1 MYFQTVIQM
10 VEVEVFVDVLE
21 EDKGKGEITYK
32 RSPLIKNFIDLLTN

>member
-10 VEVEVFVDVLE
+10 EEVEVFVDVLE

-32 RSPLIKNFIDLLTN
+32 SSPVIFPYNL